1 MMHIAVLGAGA
12 MGSWLGGLL
21 AMHGHKV
28 QLLTTNKA
36 HRAAI
41 AANDLILQT
50 PNDEHRVS
58 LQALA
63 PSDMQPGVELILV
76 FTKAFQTKD
85 AMASIVGRIESD
97 THVLSLQNGLGNAE
111 NIATCLPMDRIWIG
125 VSMMPVDKIA
135 PGIVACKGEGN
146 CFFGSASG
154 DGSSAIANK
163 IANAFQQSGI
173 QLQHESNIHKRIWE
187 KVAFNAGM
195 NAICALSHGRPG
207 CVEDSPGAKQLAKD
221 IADEVAQVALAQQV
235 EFDISSVYDLIE
247 LSCTQHGEHIPSM
260 LQDLYS
266 QRLTEIDA
274 LNGAVTTIAE
284 QSGIPAPLNQTLTT
298 LVRLAELSHQ
308 RYA

>member
-1 MMHIAVLGAGA
+1 
-12 MGSWLGGLL
+12 L
-21 AMHGHKV
+21 AKHGHKV
-28 QLLTTNKA
+28 QLLTTNQA
-36 HRAAI
+36 HRDAI

-63 PSDMQPGVELILV
+63 PSNMQPGVELILV
-76 FTKAFQTKD
+76 FTKAFQTED
-85 AMASIVGRIESD
+85 AMASITGRIESD

-146 CFFGSASG
+146 SFFGSASG
-154 DGSSAIANK
+154 DGSSAMANK
-163 IANAFQQSGI
+163 ITNAFQQSGI
-173 QLQHESNIHKRIWE
+173 QLQHEPNIHKRIWE

-207 CVEDSPGAKQLAKD
+207 CVEDSSGAKQLAKD
-221 IADEVAQVALAQQV
+221 IADEVAQVAVAQQV

-274 LNGAVTTIAE
+274 LNGAVTRIAE
-284 QSGIPAPLNQTLTT
+284 QSGISAPLNQTLTT

-308 RYA
+308 RYT